1 MRCIGTGRAAQSV
14 VLLTLATAGLCPAG
28 VGAAQPAGREG
39 GAGLPLPT
47 CAEVRASA
55 LVGGALAD
63 AFYARYPKRL
73 ADPRTVGKLP
83 LDRDGLANVVDY
95 LVCVAGLTEFDPVV
109 VENGLALFADRVH
122 GPAATA
128 RLAALAQGTGWEAN
142 AARTFRTQVRGHL
155 RGPGR

>member
-1 MRCIGTGRAAQSV
+1 MWSYAVGVSPKKADTGPSA
-14 VLLTLATAGLCPAG
+14 P
-28 VGAAQPAGREG
+28 GAIWFRER
-39 GAGLPLPT
+39 PPT
-47 CAEVRASA
+47 RVRGS
-55 LVGGALAD
+55 
-63 AFYARYPKRL
+63 
-73 ADPRTVGKLP
+73 
-83 LDRDGLANVVDY
+83 LDRDGIASVVDY

-142 AARTFRTQVRGHL
+142 AARTFRTQVRGYL